1 MKCIKATRV
10 NKNVELG
17 EIKRVN
23 DVEAELSVRGGFWEY
38 VSKSEYKKTIKPVVV
53 EPVVKE
59 TKSEKT
65 ISEKQRESKKKNN
78 KKVSK

>member
-1 MKCIKATRV
+1 MKCIKAIRV

-23 DVEAELSVRGGFWEY
+23 DAEAELKVNGGFWTY
-38 VSKSEYKKTIKPVVV
+38 TSKSEYKKTVKVEVPVVT
-53 EPVVKE
+53 E
-59 TKSEKT
+59 TKVEKT
-65 ISEKQRESKKKNN
+65 ISEKQRDSKKKNN